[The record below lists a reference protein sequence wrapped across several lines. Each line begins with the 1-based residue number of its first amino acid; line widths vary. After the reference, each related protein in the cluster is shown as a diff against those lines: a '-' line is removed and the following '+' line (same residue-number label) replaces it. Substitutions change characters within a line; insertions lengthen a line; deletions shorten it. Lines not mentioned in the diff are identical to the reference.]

1 MLSPEKVLAVSYQKP
16 KNWVLKLFPNK
27 NFWLCYKCVII
38 EVMTI
43 TSKDIKNLASL
54 ARIEISEEEAE
65 RLTPEIDSILGYV
78 GQIKNVV
85 GNIKKEVPKLHNVM
99 REDVSTNTSRQYT
112 DDILNNAPDREG
124 DYIKVK
130 KIL

>member
-1 MLSPEKVLAVSYQKP
+1 
-16 KNWVLKLFPNK
+16 
-27 NFWLCYKCVII
+27 
-38 EVMTI
+38 MTI

-65 RLTPEIDSILGYV
+65 RLTSEIDSILGYV
-78 GQIKNVV
+78 GQIKDVV

-112 DDILNNAPDREG
+112 DNILNDAPDREG

>member
-1 MLSPEKVLAVSYQKP
+1 
-16 KNWVLKLFPNK
+16 
-27 NFWLCYKCVII
+27 
-38 EVMTI
+38 MTI

-78 GQIKNVV
+78 GQIKDVV
-85 GNIKKEVPKLHNVM
+85 GNIKKDVPKLHNVM
-99 REDVSTNTSRQYT
+99 REDVSTNISRQYT

>member
-1 MLSPEKVLAVSYQKP
+1 
-16 KNWVLKLFPNK
+16 
-27 NFWLCYKCVII
+27 
-38 EVMTI
+38 MTI

-99 REDVSTNTSRQYT
+99 REDVSTNISRQYT

>member
-1 MLSPEKVLAVSYQKP
+1 
-16 KNWVLKLFPNK
+16 
-27 NFWLCYKCVII
+27 
-38 EVMTI
+38 MTV

-65 RLTPEIDSILGYV
+65 KLTPEIDSILGYV
-78 GQIKNVV
+78 GQIKDVV
-85 GNIKKEVPKLHNVM
+85 GNIKKEVPKLHNIIL
-99 REDVSTNTSRQYT
+99 EDISTNTSRQYT
-112 DDILNNAPDREG
+112 DDILSNAPDREG

>member
-1 MLSPEKVLAVSYQKP
+1 
-16 KNWVLKLFPNK
+16 
-27 NFWLCYKCVII
+27 
-38 EVMTI
+38 MTI

-112 DDILNNAPDREG
+112 DNILNDAPDREG

>member
-1 MLSPEKVLAVSYQKP
+1 
-16 KNWVLKLFPNK
+16 
-27 NFWLCYKCVII
+27 
-38 EVMTI
+38 MTI

-99 REDVSTNTSRQYT
+99 REDVVTNTSRQYT
-112 DDILNNAPDREG
+112 DDILNDAPDREG

>member
-1 MLSPEKVLAVSYQKP
+1 
-16 KNWVLKLFPNK
+16 
-27 NFWLCYKCVII
+27 
-38 EVMTI
+38 MTV

-65 RLTPEIDSILGYV
+65 KLTPEIDSILGYV
-78 GQIKNVV
+78 GQIKDVV
-85 GNIKKEVPKLHNVM
+85 GNIKKEVPKLHNIM
-99 REDVSTNTSRQYT
+99 REDISTNTSRQYT
-112 DDILNNAPDREG
+112 DDILSNAPDREG

>member
-1 MLSPEKVLAVSYQKP
+1 MISNEELKKLSK
-16 KNWVLKLFPNK
+16 
-27 NFWLCYKCVII
+27 
-38 EVMTI
+38 
-43 TSKDIKNLASL
+43 L

-65 RLTPEIDSILGYV
+65 RLTSEIDSILGYV
-78 GQIKNVV
+78 GQIKDVV

-99 REDVSTNTSRQYT
+99 REDVVTNTSRQYT
-112 DDILNNAPDREG
+112 DDILNDAPDREG

>member
-1 MLSPEKVLAVSYQKP
+1 
-16 KNWVLKLFPNK
+16 
-27 NFWLCYKCVII
+27 
-38 EVMTI
+38 MTI

-112 DDILNNAPDREG
+112 DDILNDAPDREG

>member
-1 MLSPEKVLAVSYQKP
+1 
-16 KNWVLKLFPNK
+16 
-27 NFWLCYKCVII
+27 
-38 EVMTI
+38 MTI

-65 RLTPEIDSILGYV
+65 RLTSEIDSILGYV
-78 GQIKNVV
+78 GQIKDVV

-99 REDVSTNTSRQYT
+99 REDVVTNTSRQYT
-112 DDILNNAPDREG
+112 DDILNDAPDREG

>member
-1 MLSPEKVLAVSYQKP
+1 
-16 KNWVLKLFPNK
+16 
-27 NFWLCYKCVII
+27 
-38 EVMTI
+38 MTV

-65 RLTPEIDSILGYV
+65 KLTPEIDSILGYV
-78 GQIKNVV
+78 GQIKDVV
-85 GNIKKEVPKLHNVM
+85 GNIKKDVPKLHNVM
-99 REDVSTNTSRQYT
+99 REDVSTNISRQYT

>member
-1 MLSPEKVLAVSYQKP
+1 
-16 KNWVLKLFPNK
+16 
-27 NFWLCYKCVII
+27 
-38 EVMTI
+38 MTV

-65 RLTPEIDSILGYV
+65 KLTPEIDSILGYV
-78 GQIKNVV
+78 GQIKDVV
-85 GNIKKEVPKLHNVM
+85 GNIKKEVPKLHNIM
-99 REDVSTNTSRQYT
+99 REDISTNTSGQYT
-112 DDILNNAPDREG
+112 DDILSNAPDREG